1 VSTKKCANCKKQLPI
16 AEFEV
21 LNRKWKRSICRKC
34 RTTEQNKNRSASAE
48 SYLSHLCTQLKY
60 ARNKKNPEM
69 EWAIDP
75 GDLATIWHRQ
85 NGRCAISGIHMTHVK
100 DGTGVHDFNVSIDRI
115 NPHLHYLPD
124 NIQLVCHR
132 VNIMKHNLPEDS
144 FFWWVKNIVTTNEI
158 F

>member
-1 VSTKKCANCKKQLPI
+1 MSTKKCANCKKQLPI

-34 RTTEQNKNRSASAE
+34 RTTAQNKNRSASAA
-48 SYLSHLCTQLKY
+48 SSLSHLCTQLKY